1 MPTAGLSLL
10 AFMSQQDAVEHLRAH
25 TIPANPDVRALIA
38 EWQAAQ
44 QRRGAPMPGGR
55 PEITDIPAANQP
67 HIDMLMQ
74 QGWMAE
80 LRRRQPSAQF
90 KLVEIDPLLTI
101 HFMADLDR
109 SMAHCKALRQNP
121 SVADLLPICLPAVYP
136 DEHINVVRLPDGL
149 PKQLTVGSLLLTAR
163 SLNVRVVDTGFFPA
177 DNRIGIQFGMPVPLV
192 HVVRYNGRCYLHD
205 GLHRTMGARRM
216 GATHIPCLLRDAQ
229 SPADIGLKTDRS
241 TFTLEALES
250 ADAPTVG
257 HFTQGRAWEVQL
269 RRYNRVIHVTWAEY
283 AVADE

>member
-1 MPTAGLSLL
+1 MPTAGLSLF
-10 AFMSQQDAVEHLRAH
+10 AFMTQQDAVAHLLAH

-44 QRRGAPMPGGR
+44 LRRGAPMPAGH
-55 PEITDIPAANQP
+55 PDIKDIPAANQP
-67 HIDMLMQ
+67 HIDRLMQ
-74 QGWMAE
+74 QEWMAE
-80 LRRRQPSAQF
+80 LLRRQPSAQF

-109 SMAHCKALRQNP
+109 SMAHCNALRQNP
-121 SVADLLPICLPAVYP
+121 SVVDLLPICLPAAYP
-136 DEHINVVRLPDGL
+136 NEHINVIRLPDGQ

-163 SLNVRVVDTGFFPA
+163 SLNVRVVDTGFFQA
-177 DNRIGIQFGMPVPLV
+177 HNKIGVQFGMPVPLV
-192 HVVRYNGRCYLHD
+192 HVVRFNGRCYLHD

-216 GATHIPCLLRDAQ
+216 GATHIPCLLRDVQ
-229 SPADIGLKTDRS
+229 SPADVGLKSDRS
-241 TFTLEALES
+241 TFTLDVLES

-257 HFTQGRAWEVQL
+257 HFTQGRACEVQL
-269 RRYNRVIHVTWAEY
+269 KRFNRVIHVTWAEY